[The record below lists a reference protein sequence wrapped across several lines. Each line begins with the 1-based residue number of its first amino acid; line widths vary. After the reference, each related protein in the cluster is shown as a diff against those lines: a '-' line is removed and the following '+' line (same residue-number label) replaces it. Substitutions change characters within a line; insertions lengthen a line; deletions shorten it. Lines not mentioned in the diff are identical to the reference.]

1 MYTEEMKSNVSES
14 KTNNEKGE
22 KSQETLILIPT
33 LLLTMCS
40 IFQIIN
46 FKDNLLLIMCLIIT
60 LISVNILLICYLISK
75 NSNTKDTKSK
85 SIFFLL
91 LMLLLTFLSIL
102 QIINFRDNILKILT
116 LTGTIIPATIFAISY
131 FLAKKSHKK

>member
-1 MYTEEMKSNVSES
+1 MKNSNFES
-14 KTNNEKGE
+14 KINNENDK
-22 KSQETLILIPT
+22 KSQEALILIPT

-46 FKDNLLLIMCLIIT
+46 FKDNILQIICLIIT
-60 LISVNILLICYLISK
+60 LISVNILLICYLITK
-75 NSNTKDTKSK
+75 NSNKKDIKSK
-85 SIFFLL
+85 SIFL
-91 LMLLLTFLSIL
+91 LLLTLLLTVLSIL
-102 QIINFRDNILKILT
+102 QIINFKDNILQVLT